1 MSLTSEAIDLQTREL
16 SKIMKKNEIFDPRI
30 IDKTDDK
37 RLWCTESVELA
48 NKGINE
54 GYKLKDYPYL
64 RTVKDANLRKANL
77 AFKYSEEELE
87 VIETCAGDIY
97 FFSDNFGKLKDEDK
111 GWVNVKLRDYQR
123 NLLNFYDENRWNI
136 VMFPRQSGKTTTT
149 IMKIVHFL
157 TFNIEKDCVVVAQ
170 SDKVVTEILQKI
182 KHAFEGLP
190 FFLQP
195 GFVSFNKNGF
205 VLDNGCRLSIGVA
218 SESVVQGF
226 SLDLLFIDEF
236 AYIPNSMVNKFWM
249 NIYPSLSNN
258 PNSRCIITSTPNGR
272 NKFYELWTGAINGMN
287 KFHPYR
293 IYWQDVPRKESLEE
307 FKNTTIQAIGIEG
320 WEMGFECSFDTTL
333 KSIFTSGIQKKLRE
347 DQRLHERMWSRKN
360 CFLGDLFDMEFISK
374 NVVDYD
380 IRKDYFLMSI
390 DIGEGLSQDY
400 TTLKLRKV
408 DWNIEKQRL
417 EFVSVGVYYDNE
429 ISVEDFA
436 EMVMRFSNFFDKNK
450 IRIVVENNTYGGEFF
465 AHIKGLKLSD
475 ESYSWFDNHV
485 FAKFSRKSKGEYEY
499 GIRWDSYNKKLAVKT
514 FSNLVTKGILNETHQ
529 VTIEEY
535 LNFGKQKGTGSYAA
549 QYGHDDLVMADVTM
563 SWFIK
568 SKDIFA
574 VSYFREAE
582 SYLREVK
589 NDIPIHILKQRE
601 EEERKQRN
609 KYTDNYGFV
618 LRNHEEEYNKQ
629 HARDV
634 CIMM

>member
-1 MSLTSEAIDLQTREL
+1 MSLTSEAIQIQTQEL

-30 IDKTDDK
+30 IDKTDDR

-48 NKGINE
+48 NRGIND

-77 AFKYSEEELE
+77 AFKYSQEELE
-87 VIETCAGDIY
+87 IIKECADDIY
-97 FFSDNFGKLKDEDK
+97 FFSDNFGKLKDEAK
-111 GWVNVKLRDYQR
+111 GWVNVTLRDYQR
-123 NLLNFYDENRWNI
+123 KLLQNYDENRWNI

-149 IMKIVHFL
+149 IMKILHFC
-157 TFNIEKDCVVVAQ
+157 TFNIEKDCVVIAQ
-170 SDKVVTEILQKI
+170 SDRVVKEILSKI

-236 AYIPNSMVNKFWM
+236 AYISNNLVNKFWN
-249 NIYPSLSNN
+249 NIYPTLSNN
-258 PNSRCIITSTPNGR
+258 PNSLCIITSTPNGR
-272 NKFYELWTGAINGMN
+272 NKFYDLWTGAINKMN
-287 KFHPYR
+287 KFKPYR

-307 FKNTTIQAIGIEG
+307 FKATTIQAVGIEG
-320 WEMGFECSFDTTL
+320 WEMGYECSFDTTL
-333 KSIFTSGIQKKLRE
+333 KSIFSSQIQKKLRE
-347 DQRLHERMWSRKN
+347 NQRSFESMWSRNN
-360 CFLGDLFDMEFISK
+360 CFLGDLFDMDFISK
-374 NVVDYD
+374 KVVDYN
-380 IRKDYFLMSI
+380 IRKDYFLFSI

-400 TTLKLRKV
+400 TTLKIRKV
-408 DWNIEKQRL
+408 DWNVEKKRL
-417 EFVSVGVYYDNE
+417 EFVSVGVYQDNE

-436 EMVMRFSNFFDKNK
+436 ELVMKLSNFFDKNK
-450 IRIVVENNTYGGEFF
+450 IRIVVENNNYGGEFF
-465 AHIKGLKLSD
+465 AHIKGLKIND
-475 ESYSWFDNHV
+475 ESYNWFDSHV
-485 FAKFSRKSKGEYEY
+485 FAKFMRTSKDDYEY
-499 GIRWDSYNKKLAVKT
+499 GVRWDSYNKKLAVKT

-529 VTIEEY
+529 ITIEEY

-568 SKDIFA
+568 SKDVFA
-574 VSYFREAE
+574 VSFFKEAE
-582 SYLREVK
+582 SYIRTLK
-589 NDIPIHILKQRE
+589 NDIPIHIIKQRE
-601 EEERKQRN
+601 EEERKRKN
-609 KYTDNYGFV
+609 KYVDSYGFTI
-618 LRNHEEEYNKQ
+618 RNHEEEYNKRFN
-629 HARDV
+629 HDKS
-634 CIMM
+634 IMM